1 MTKLD
6 KKVDEI
12 IAMLPS
18 FNKML
23 YLGSMPVPG
32 KFVLKSKLVDIEII
46 EFHKGTKTTCKML
59 DGTRYTSMVY
69 NVKHYNEE
77 LRAIRNRIY
86 KDIENYLKNKQKVG
100 K

>member
-12 IAMLPS
+12 MAMLTN

-23 YLGSMPVPG
+23 YLGSYS
-32 KFVLKSKLVDIEII
+32 LKSKLVDIEII
-46 EFHKGTKTTCKML
+46 EFHNGTKTTCKML
-59 DGTRYTSMVY
+59 DGSRYTSMVY
-69 NVKHYNEE
+69 NEKHYKEE
-77 LRAIRNRIY
+77 LRAIRHRIY
-86 KDIENYLKNKQKVG
+86 VDIEKYLINKQKVG

>member
-6 KKVDEI
+6 KKVDELI
-12 IAMLPS
+12 NLLPS
-18 FNKML
+18 FYKML
-23 YLGSMPVPG
+23 NLGV
-32 KFVLKSKLVDIEII
+32 FILKSKLVDIEII
-46 EFHKGTKTTCKML
+46 EFHNGTKTTCKML

-69 NVKHYNEE
+69 NEKHYNEE
-77 LRAIRNRIY
+77 LRAIRHRIY